1 MITQA
6 IIPLAGLG
14 TRMLP
19 LTKVFPKELWP
30 LGKISILERIL
41 IECNE
46 AGIKEIFLI
55 ISKRKN
61 IIKEYFEKDYELEK
75 KFLKDESAIK
85 KMSILQEY
93 RKKIK
98 FIYQNSAKGLGDA
111 VNTCRKK
118 IKSDHFLLILPD
130 DIIINK
136 NCSRELISIHKIYK
150 CSVLATKKIKKEDVS
165 RYGILGF
172 FKKKKN
178 VFNINKLIEKPKV
191 SEAPSSY
198 AIIGRYI
205 LNKKI
210 FKFLSKPKIGKHG
223 EIQITDAMND
233 LLLSGEKFNGCI
245 FKGKYLDCG
254 TLDGYI
260 RSFKEVGTK

>member
-1 MITQA
+1 M
-6 IIPLAGLG
+6 
-14 TRMLP
+14 
-19 LTKVFPKELWP
+19 
-30 LGKISILERIL
+30 
-41 IECNE
+41 
-46 AGIKEIFLI
+46 
-55 ISKRKN
+55 
-61 IIKEYFEKDYELEK
+61 
-75 KFLKDESAIK
+75 
-85 KMSILQEY
+85 
-93 RKKIK
+93 
-98 FIYQNSAKGLGDA
+98 GDA

-130 DIIINK
+130 DIIIDK
-136 NCSRELISIHKIYK
+136 NCSRELISVHKTHK
-150 CSVLATKKIKKEDVS
+150 SSVLATKKIKKEYVS

-172 FKKKKN
+172 SKKKKD
-178 VFNINKLIEKPKV
+178 VLDINKLVEKPKV

-210 FKFLSKPKIGKHG
+210 FKFLSKAKIGKLG

-233 LLLSGEKFNGCI
+233 LLLSGERFNGCI

-260 RSFKEVGTK
+260 KSFKEVGAK